1 MKHTKEEA
9 IRSAYILIG
18 DVTDDVTLVSCH
30 QINDGF
36 KWQIK
41 FTPFEKNGKPYS
53 VVEMSDTAINDLL
66 LDPLPCLCKINYEK
80 TF

>member
-9 IRSAYILIG
+9 IRAAYILLG
-18 DVTDDVTLVSCH
+18 DVNGNVELLNYYL
-30 QINDGF
+30 INDGF
-36 KWQIK
+36 KHHLE

-66 LDPLPCLCKINYEK
+66 LDSTAPADFFPVCVK
-80 TF
+80 